1 VSKFE
6 QNFKVEYYDIGEN
19 RKATEKSILKYMQK
33 IAGMHSDEMGCGLE
47 ELAKENL
54 GWIITNWK
62 LNVMDKP
69 KYNDNIVVKTWVR
82 KIDKLYFY
90 RDFEI
95 LNSRGEKIAIATSR
109 WILMDIK
116 KKIAK
121 KVEDRFV
128 NLHTIHEEDV
138 FPSHKFVKIKEPE
151 FYQEEFAYRI
161 QRRDIDTN
169 HHVNNLNY
177 LDFAYETLPEEIY
190 NSKVFKNI
198 EISYKNEIKPKDE
211 IICKYSVINDDE
223 YLIVKKNKET
233 EIENAII
240 KLEIL

>member
-1 VSKFE
+1 MSKFE
-6 QNFKVEYYDIGEN
+6 RIFKVEYYDIGED
-19 RKATEKSILKYMQK
+19 RKATDKSILKYLQK

-62 LNVMDKP
+62 LNVINKP
-69 KYNDNIVVKTWVR
+69 KYNEDIIVKTWVR
-82 KIDKLYFY
+82 KIDKLYYY

-95 LNSRGEKIAIATSR
+95 LNEQGEKIAIATSR
-109 WILMDIK
+109 WILMDVK
-116 KKIAK
+116 NKTAK

-128 NLHTIHEEDV
+128 RLHTIHEEEV
-138 FPSHKFVKIKEPE
+138 FSNYKFTKIKEAESYENE
-151 FYQEEFAYRI
+151 FNYKV

-177 LDFAYETLPEEIY
+177 LDFAYETLPEEVY
-190 NSKVFKNI
+190 NNKKFNNI
-198 EISYKNEIKPKDE
+198 EISYKNEIKPNEE
-211 IICKYSVINDDE
+211 IVCKYSEINDNEDI
-223 YLIVKKNKET
+223 IVIKNKET

-240 KLEIL
+240 KLYV

>member
-1 VSKFE
+1 MSKFE
-6 QNFKVEYYDIGEN
+6 RIFKVEYYDIGED
-19 RKATEKSILKYMQK
+19 RRATDKSILNYMQQ
-33 IAGMHSDEMGCGLE
+33 IACMHSDEMGCGLE
-47 ELAKENL
+47 ELTKEES

-62 LNVMDKP
+62 LNVYENP

-95 LNSRGEKIAIATSR
+95 LNEQGKKIAIATSR
-109 WILMDIK
+109 WILMDVKNKIVK
-116 KKIAK
+116 KA
-121 KVEDRFV
+121 EDRFIK
-128 NLHTIHEEDV
+128 LHTIYEEEA
-138 FPSHKFVKIKEPE
+138 FSNYKFTKIKEAEVYENE
-151 FYQEEFAYRI
+151 FSYKI

-190 NSKVFKNI
+190 NSKKFGNI
-198 EISYKNEIKPKDE
+198 EIIYKNEIKPKDE
-211 IICKYSVINDDE
+211 IVCKYSNINDKE
-223 YLIVKKNKET
+223 YLVIIKNKET

-240 KLEIL
+240 KLGIL

>member
-1 VSKFE
+1 MSKFE
-6 QNFKVEYYDIGEN
+6 KNFNVEYYDVGEN
-19 RKATEKSILKYMQK
+19 RKATDKSILKYMQK

-62 LNVMDKP
+62 LNVLNRP

-82 KIDKLYFY
+82 KIDKLYYY

-95 LNSRGEKIAIATSR
+95 LNEQGEKIAIATSR
-109 WILMDIK
+109 WILMDVK
-116 KKIAK
+116 NKTAK
-121 KVEDRFV
+121 KTEDKYIK
-128 NLHTIHEEDV
+128 LHTIHEEEV
-138 FPSHKFVKIKEPE
+138 FSNYKFTKIKEPE
-151 FYQEEFAYRI
+151 VYENEFSYKI

-190 NSKVFKNI
+190 NSKIFKNI

-211 IICKYSVINDDE
+211 IICKYSEINDE
-223 YLIVKKNKET
+223 YLVFIKNKET

-240 KLEIL
+240 KLGIL